1 MTRVDAHLHVWR
13 AVEGE
18 TPGVTTL
25 VPPQTDVPVERAAA
39 VLQSH
44 GIARAVLVQ
53 PVFRGE
59 DNDYVAGRAQS
70 EPDRFAAVC
79 VVDPRVAGADK
90 RLESWVARGCRGLRL
105 RPRIAAE
112 AAAFGNPST
121 FPLWEAA
128 ERLDVVVS
136 LLCGVEHAPAVG
148 QLAERFPRVPIVIDH
163 LAHPDTSAG
172 VRDAGFQDLLALAR
186 HDRVFVKVSGFYHF
200 TDSPFPF
207 SDCWEPIL
215 ACYDRF
221 GPTRLI
227 WGSDFPHVEVQC
239 GYGRSI
245 EVVEQALRASSAQDR
260 ERILGLNA
268 LELYWAVAK

>member
-1 MTRVDAHLHVWR
+1 VWR
-13 AVEGE
+13 AAEGA

-25 VPPQTDVPVERAAA
+25 VPPQTDVPIERAGAT
-39 VLQSH
+39 LKSH

-59 DNDYVAGRAQS
+59 DNDYVAGCARN

-79 VVDPRVAGADK
+79 VVDPRATGADE

-105 RPRIAAE
+105 RPRIAGE
-112 AAAFGNPST
+112 AAVFGNRST

-128 ERLDVVVS
+128 ERLGVVVS
-136 LLCGVEHAPAVG
+136 VLCGVEHIPTIG

-163 LAHPDTSAG
+163 LAHPDTAAG
-172 VRDAGFQDLLALAR
+172 VRDAGFQYLLALAR

-200 TDSPFPF
+200 TNTPYPFC
-207 SDCWEPIL
+207 DCWELIR
-215 ACYDRF
+215 AVYDRF

-239 GYGRSI
+239 GYGQSI
-245 EVVEQALRASSAQDR
+245 AVVEQALRACSAQDL

-268 LELYWAVAK
+268 LELYWAAAK